1 MGAGRAPGGLRRK
14 QAWRPASIV
23 WLCGCRPGPGDQVY
37 KGVLSP
43 GEFNA
48 MVDELTS
55 GPCLAFEV
63 ADKDGAN
70 PVEQVR

>member
-1 MGAGRAPGGLRRK
+1 MAARLGQGFE
-14 QAWRPASIV
+14 
-23 WLCGCRPGPGDQVY
+23 LCGHVMMQVY

-55 GPCLAFEV
+55 GPCMAFEV
-63 ADKDGAN
+63 ADRDGAN
-70 PVEQVR
+70 PVEQVRP